1 MTTKESSRGE
11 VLQAEYAKLG
21 VQIEL
26 QDDWMRIHGKS
37 KMSGGEVSAHHDHR
51 IAMCFAIAGMF
62 ASDPI
67 TIEHAEAVSKSYP
80 EFWEHLEKLS

>member
-1 MTTKESSRGE
+1 VK
-11 VLQAEYAKLG
+11 
-21 VQIEL
+21 IEL
-26 QDDWMRIHGKS
+26 QDDWMHIHGKS
-37 KMSGGEVSAHHDHR
+37 KVSGGEVSAHHDHR

-67 TIEHAEAVSKSYP
+67 TIEYAEAVSKSYP